1 MNIVLDVSGAV
12 STLLQDEKKGT
23 FKDYLSEADF
33 IIAPEVFVVEL
44 GNVMWKYVRFQNM
57 SEPKARQVLVS
68 GLDMIDEFVPDLTLI
83 DEAVQLAIQ
92 TRHPVY
98 DCLYLTLALKT
109 GYSILGH
116 DKKLKSLAHSLKIG
130 VAQ

>member
-23 FKDYLSEADF
+23 FKDYLSEANF
-33 IIAPEVFVVEL
+33 IIAPELFVVEL

-83 DEAVQLAIQ
+83 DEAVRLAIQ

-98 DCLYLTLALKT
+98 DCLYLTLAYKT
-109 GYSILGH
+109 GYSIFTH
-116 DKKLKSLAHSLKIG
+116 DKRLKSLAGSLKID
-130 VAQ
+130 VLE